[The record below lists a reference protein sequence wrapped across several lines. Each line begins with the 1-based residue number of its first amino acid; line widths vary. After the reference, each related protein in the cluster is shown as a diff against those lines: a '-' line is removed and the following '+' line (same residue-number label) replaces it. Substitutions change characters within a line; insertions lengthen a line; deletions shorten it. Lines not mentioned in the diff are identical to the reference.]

1 MGSCVCKTIEITL
14 SDNEKIKMPE
24 YGDKEKLSAFGCKEF
39 NPEVIGSYHR
49 EMFRLHDLEDWIN
62 LKQNAL
68 KMIMAMGYDQED
80 AEKSIE
86 FILRAYKVADSAVE
100 AQKAGDIDTERNIYN
115 NMLTNFVAAS
125 EALHSETGSIKYKI
139 GWYKSARH
147 NKPLLVAYYLFREH
161 LKRFGI
167 LHLDVV
173 ICTTWVA
180 FWGGYFAHKKHDWE
194 KLKSVMIKYW
204 KYIHKVCPIRPP
216 LQI

>member
-1 MGSCVCKTIEITL
+1 
-14 SDNEKIKMPE
+14 MPE
-24 YGDKEKLSAFGCKEF
+24 HGDKEKLSAFGRKEF
-39 NPEVIGSYHR
+39 NPEVIGCYHR
-49 EMFRLHDLEDWIN
+49 EMFRLHDLEDWSN

-68 KMIMAMGYDQED
+68 EMIMAMGYDQED
-80 AEKSIE
+80 TEKSIE
-86 FILRAYKVADSAVE
+86 FILLAYKAADSAVE
-100 AQKAGDIDTERNIYN
+100 AQKAGDINTERIIYN

-125 EALHSETGSIKYKI
+125 ESLHSETGSIRYKM
-139 GWYKSARH
+139 GWHKSARH

-194 KLKSVMIKYW
+194 KLESVMIKYW

>member
-1 MGSCVCKTIEITL
+1 MGKTANMTSLLENKVKDL
-14 SDNEKIKMPE
+14 ECGNSIKPPIFD
-24 YGDKEKLSAFGCKEF
+24 GTQF
-39 NPEVIGSYHR
+39 NPTVIGWHHR
-49 EMFRLHDLEDWIN
+49 EMFRLHDLEDWHN

-68 KMIMAMGYDQED
+68 NMIIALGYGQNE
-80 AEKSIE
+80 AEKSTE
-86 FILRAYKVADSAVE
+86 FVLLAYKAADSAVE

-125 EALHSETGSIKYKI
+125 ESLHSETGSIRYKI

-167 LHLDVV
+167 LHLDVI

-194 KLKSVMIKYW
+194 KLENVMIKYW
-204 KYIHKVCPIRPP
+204 KHIRKVYPVKPP